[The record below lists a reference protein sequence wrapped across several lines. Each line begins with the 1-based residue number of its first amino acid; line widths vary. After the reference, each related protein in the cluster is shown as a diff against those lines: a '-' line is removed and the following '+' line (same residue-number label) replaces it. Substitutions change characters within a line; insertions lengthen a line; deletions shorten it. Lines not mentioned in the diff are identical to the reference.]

1 MTRVVLDA
9 KTRTIKNVQC
19 HNRPYGNCSLLEAA
33 IKIYDM
39 NRYRLEEVVLPNNVH
54 DQIAWRT

>member
-39 NRYRLEEVVLPNNVH
+39 NTISFRRSCPSK
-54 DQIAWRT
+54 RCP